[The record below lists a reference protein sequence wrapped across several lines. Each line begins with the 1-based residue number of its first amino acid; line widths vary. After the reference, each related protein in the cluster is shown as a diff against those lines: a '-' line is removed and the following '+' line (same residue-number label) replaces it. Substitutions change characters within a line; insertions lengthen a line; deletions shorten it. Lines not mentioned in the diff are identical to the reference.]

1 MNPGNDPMNDSRD
14 DDARFDQAM
23 RALHA
28 QSLSNISSGTRAR
41 LRVARQAA
49 AASPHAREPRRGL
62 GWVLASGCA
71 AVFALVIGLQLRPTP
86 APVAPAAEPAIAATP
101 ALYDVDGAVAVLD
114 ENPDLYLWLAS
125 NDDAMPSLEQ

>member
-1 MNPGNDPMNDSRD
+1 MNPGNDPMNDSRN

-28 QSLSNISSGTRAR
+28 QSLASVSSGTRAR
-41 LRVARQAA
+41 LRVARHAA
-49 AASPHAREPRRGL
+49 AAPAGVREPRRGF

-71 AVFALVIGLQLRPTP
+71 ALFALVIGLQLRPTP
-86 APVAPAAEPAIAATP
+86 TPVAPTAQPAIAAAP
-101 ALYDVDGAVAVLD
+101 ALYDADSAMAVLD